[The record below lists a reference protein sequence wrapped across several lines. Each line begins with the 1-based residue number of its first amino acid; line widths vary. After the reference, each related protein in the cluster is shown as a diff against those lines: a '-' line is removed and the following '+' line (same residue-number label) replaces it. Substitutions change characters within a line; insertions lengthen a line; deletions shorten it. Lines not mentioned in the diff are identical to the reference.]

1 MVGDRPTDIQTGLN
15 AGTKTILVLTGAGR
29 ETLARQEAKPDFAA
43 EDIGEA
49 ATWILN
55 HNS

>member
-1 MVGDRPTDIQTGLN
+1 MVGDRPTDIQTGVN

-29 ETLARQEAKPDFAA
+29 ETLAGQEVKPDFAA

-49 ATWILN
+49 ATWILK
-55 HNS
+55 HDS